1 MPSVNPGPAATTA
14 VNTQS
19 PGTFEQ
25 FIQTIAVSLT
35 PVSVATIT
43 TAEQSFGLNGVTQVT
58 AATGIR
64 AGDVI
69 MGFSPPGMQ
78 TGVVAANV
86 RVDPSVDDK
95 FYIQFVNPTAGGV
108 VPTAGL
114 YILHVARPNVSTRPP
129 GSTTYAFLPTSVQ
142 TA

>member
-1 MPSVNPGPAATTA
+1 MPTVNPGPSRTTT

-19 PGTFEQ
+19 PYSPEVT
-25 FIQTIAVSLT
+25 IQTIAVNLT

-58 AATGIR
+58 AQTGIK

-69 MGFSPPGMQ
+69 VGVSPPGMQ
-78 TGVVAANV
+78 AGVVVANG
-86 RVDPSVDDK
+86 RVDPAVDDK
-95 FYIQFVNPTAGGV
+95 FYLQFVNPTAGGV

-114 YILHVARPNVSTRPP
+114 YLITVARYNQSTRPP
-129 GSTTYAFLPTSVQ
+129 GSTTYAFAPNSIL
-142 TA
+142 

>member
-1 MPSVNPGPAATTA
+1 MPSVNPGPASSQT

-19 PGTFEQ
+19 PAAFET
-25 FIQTIAVSLT
+25 FIQTIAVNLT

-58 AATGIR
+58 AATGIK

-86 RVDPSVDDK
+86 RVDPAVDDR
-95 FYIQFVNPTAGGV
+95 FFIQFVNPTAGGV

-114 YILHVARPNVSTRPP
+114 YILHVARPIASVRPP
-129 GSTTYAFLPTSVQ
+129 GSTTFAFLPNSIQ
-142 TA
+142 S

>member
-1 MPSVNPGPAATTA
+1 MPSVNPGPASSTQ

-19 PGTFEQ
+19 PAAFEQ

-43 TAEQSFGLNGVTQVT
+43 TAEQSFGANGVTQVT
-58 AATGIR
+58 AATGIK
-64 AGDVI
+64 AGDVVL
-69 MGFSPPGMQ
+69 GFSAPGMQ
-78 TGVVAANV
+78 AGVVAANV
-86 RVDPSVDDK
+86 RVDPAVDDK

-129 GSTTYAFLPTSVQ
+129 GSTTYGFLPTSIQ
-142 TA
+142 SA

>member
-1 MPSVNPGPAATTA
+1 MPSVNPGPSSSSQ

-19 PGTFEQ
+19 PAAFEQ
-25 FIQTIAVSLT
+25 FIQTIAVNLT

-58 AATGIR
+58 AATGIK

-69 MGFSPPGMQ
+69 MGFSPPGMT
-78 TGVVAANV
+78 TGVVAVNV
-86 RVDPSVDDK
+86 RVDPAVDDK
-95 FYIQFVNPTAGGV
+95 FYIQFTNPTAGGV
-108 VPTAGL
+108 VPLTGL

-129 GSTTYAFLPTSVQ
+129 GSTTYAFLPTSIQ
-142 TA
+142 SA

>member
-1 MPSVNPGPAATTA
+1 MPSVNPGPASSQQ

-19 PGTFEQ
+19 PAAFEQ
-25 FIQTIAVSLT
+25 FIQTIAVNLT

-43 TAEQSFGLNGVTQVT
+43 TAEQSFGANGVTQVT
-58 AATGIR
+58 APTGIK

-69 MGFSPPGMQ
+69 LGFSPPGMT

-108 VPTAGL
+108 VPLTGL

-142 TA
+142 SA